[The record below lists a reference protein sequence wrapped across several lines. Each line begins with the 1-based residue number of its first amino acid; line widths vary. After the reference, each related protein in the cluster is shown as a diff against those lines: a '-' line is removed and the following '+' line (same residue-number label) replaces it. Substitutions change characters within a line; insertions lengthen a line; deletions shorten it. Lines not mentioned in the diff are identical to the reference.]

1 MNSAFLQA
9 EHAGLNRIGIA
20 FPSQESQS
28 RHVRIGIREEHVSS
42 LCGVPSRA
50 GAILLCAGDCYNVT
64 NVGTY
69 ARFGAWEASVA
80 FPVQTAVH
88 AVCWNVPSFTR
99 HGIVRRGPRRVPHP
113 TEGRVG
119 VFRWSDLPTSSQLQ
133 MLPILRRRSLISLFM
148 RGSRYFLAFVLPPR
162 RRSAAR
168 RNATGSL
175 VTIAVIAWY
184 RQPGTT

>member
-42 LCGVPSRA
+42 FCGVPSRA

-88 AVCWNVPSFTR
+88 AVCWNVPSFSR
-99 HGIVRRGPRRVPHP
+99 HGIVRRGPRRMPHP

-119 VFRWSDLPTSSQLQ
+119 VFRWSEATFRPHLNSKCFQYSAGVASFRFLCVAVATFLLSFCRHVAVPPPGATQPAAWSQ
-133 MLPILRRRSLISLFM
+133 SL
-148 RGSRYFLAFVLPPR
+148 
-162 RRSAAR
+162 
-168 RNATGSL
+168 
-175 VTIAVIAWY
+175 
-184 RQPGTT
+184 